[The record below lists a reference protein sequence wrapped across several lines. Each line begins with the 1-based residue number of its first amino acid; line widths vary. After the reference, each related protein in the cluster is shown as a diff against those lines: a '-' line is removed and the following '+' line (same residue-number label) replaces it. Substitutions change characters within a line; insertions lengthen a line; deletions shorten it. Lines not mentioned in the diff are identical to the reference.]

1 MRRSQM
7 PRGGANGGPQY
18 SPMNISPTGGAG
30 QSGKQAAR
38 YIPGMGYGKGK
49 ETMQQ
54 QTAAPM
60 AGEPPVPSLP
70 AVVPLTAPT
79 ERPNEPI
86 THGAATGAGPGNEAL
101 NLPPAPS
108 EDPDIEMIRAYYPS
122 LEYWA
127 SQPYTS
133 EATKSYLQYLRTL
146 L

>member
-1 MRRSQM
+1 M
-7 PRGGANGGPQY
+7 PSGGANGGPQY
-18 SPMNISPTGGAG
+18 SPMNISSTGAAG

-38 YIPGMGYGKGK
+38 YIPGMGYGKGQ

-60 AGEPPVPSLP
+60 AGEAMPPALP
-70 AVVPLTAPT
+70 PIIPLTAPT
-79 ERPNEPI
+79 MRPQEPV
-86 THGAATGAGPGNEAL
+86 TSGAASGPGPGLDAL

-133 EATKSYLQYLRTL
+133 EATKNYLQYLRTL

>member
-1 MRRSQM
+1 M
-7 PRGGANGGPQY
+7 PSGGANGGPQY
-18 SPMNISPTGGAG
+18 SPMNISLTGGAG
-30 QSGKQAAR
+30 QSGRQAAKF
-38 YIPGMGYGKGK
+38 IPGMGYGKGK
-49 ETMQQ
+49 EMMAQ

-60 AGEPPVPSLP
+60 AGEALPPQLP
-70 AVVPLTAPT
+70 PVVPLTAPT
-79 ERPNEPI
+79 QFPNEPI
-86 THGAATGAGPGNEAL
+86 THGAASGLGAGNEAL

-127 SQPYTS
+127 SQPNTS

>member
-1 MRRSQM
+1 
-7 PRGGANGGPQY
+7 
-18 SPMNISPTGGAG
+18 MNISTTGGAG
-30 QSGKQAAR
+30 QNGKQAAR

-49 ETMQQ
+49 EMMDQQ
-54 QTAAPM
+54 SGAPM
-60 AGEPPVPSLP
+60 FEMGGVQRGEYASMLP
-70 AVVPLTAPT
+70 AVTPLTAPT
-79 ERPNEPI
+79 ERPNEPV
-86 THGAATGAGPGNEAL
+86 TSGAATGAGPGNDAL

-108 EDPDIEMIRAYYPS
+108 EDPDIEMIRSYYPS